1 MQKVKLRTVFMA
13 LVIPALISLPLKAEV
28 LWQDF
33 SVTYLNGSNYR
44 VDGPDKQVLT
54 LEHVAGT
61 SWGDSFFFLDHL
73 RGDNGSRSNY
83 AEWSPRLSLSK
94 LSGKPLQYG
103 LINDVLLT
111 STVEMSS
118 LRTDF
123 LYGVATDLSVPGFSY
138 LKLNFYRR
146 NNDGIADNW
155 QLTTTWAVPF
165 TLGGQQFLY
174 DGFLDWYST
183 TDDQRASMN
192 MTSQLKW
199 ALHPLFN
206 WKSKLYVGVEY
217 VYWRNKYGIA
227 DSPQFRTHES
237 NINLLVKAHF

>member
-1 MQKVKLRTVFMA
+1 MTKLGVA
-13 LVIPALISLPLKAEV
+13 LLLAATSLPLQAEV

-33 SVTYLNGSNYR
+33 SVSYLKGSNYR

-54 LEHVAGT
+54 FEHAAGT

-83 AEWSPRLSLSK
+83 AEWSPRISLSK
-94 LSGKPLQYG
+94 FSQQPLQFG
-103 LINDVLLT
+103 VIKDVLLT

-123 LYGVATDLSVPGFSY
+123 LYGVATDLAVPGFTY

-146 NNDGIADNW
+146 NNDGLADNW
-155 QLTTTWAVPF
+155 QVTTTWAVPF
-165 TLGGQQFLY
+165 TLAGQQFVY
-174 DGFLDWYST
+174 DGFLDWYNT
-183 TDDQRASMN
+183 TADQRASMN

-206 WKSKLYVGVEY
+206 LKSKLYVGVEY
-217 VYWRNKYGIA
+217 VYWRNKYGIS
-227 DSPQFRTHES
+227 DSPAFRTNES
-237 NINLLVKAHF
+237 NVNVLVKAHF